1 MRRPIALLAVLA
13 LTAAALTG
21 LTAIASSA
29 TSRPATVKT
38 ATSSLGR
45 IILDGKSRTLYPF
58 EKDQHGK
65 SACSGACA
73 ANWPP
78 LLTKGA
84 PKAAASARASLL
96 GTIRRSDGTTQVT
109 YNNHPLYT
117 VVGDAGRRG
126 ATSGEGVDA
135 FGTRWYVV
143 AAKGTAKTGS
153 Y

>member
-84 PKAAASARASLL
+84 PKAAASARASL
-96 GTIRRSDGTTQVT
+96 RAPER
-109 YNNHPLYT
+109 P
-117 VVGDAGRRG
+117 RG
-126 ATSGEGVDA
+126 ATSTAQRPPASRGRPDA
-135 FGTRWYVV
+135 RAARW
-143 AAKGTAKTGS
+143 ARRSPRTP
-153 Y
+153 